1 MFPMRSFSSSTTRSP
16 APAEDVFGAYLDP
29 ELLVRWYGPAGW
41 HVRPT
46 DVVVEPVVGG
56 MQRLSMINEV
66 DPSVSC
72 ILQSR
77 FLSIEPFKELEYA
90 EQLPDHLGNPGSV
103 LVYQRHRF
111 FPETVITADGVGSG
125 TRIVIE
131 IGPMPASVHEE
142 VRTTWRSTFARL
154 DDVLATRAHGDA
166 QNPPRQPL
174 EIASRQKSAALTN
187 RFVNA
192 ALVFNTRACGGGF
205 LLGCALP
212 GVSRKLVGQLHG
224 NDGAATIQ
232 GHALGGRTDPR
243 RRPASSSSAPT

>member
-1 MFPMRSFSSSTTRSP
+1 
-16 APAEDVFGAYLDP
+16 
-29 ELLVRWYGPAGW
+29 
-41 HVRPT
+41 
-46 DVVVEPVVGG
+46 
-56 MQRLSMINEV
+56 MINEV

-90 EQLPDHLGNPGSV
+90 EQLPDHLGKPGSV

-154 DDVLATRAHGDA
+154 DDVLATRAHGE
-166 QNPPRQPL
+166 L
-174 EIASRQKSAALTN
+174 
-187 RFVNA
+187 
-192 ALVFNTRACGGGF
+192 
-205 LLGCALP
+205 
-212 GVSRKLVGQLHG
+212 
-224 NDGAATIQ
+224 
-232 GHALGGRTDPR
+232 
-243 RRPASSSSAPT
+243 

>member
-1 MFPMRSFSSSTTRSP
+1 MSITHVPDEELLSSTTRSQP
-16 APAEDVFGAYLDP
+16 RSRMSLAPTVDP

-111 FPETVITADGVGSG
+111 FPE
-125 TRIVIE
+125 
-131 IGPMPASVHEE
+131 P
-142 VRTTWRSTFARL
+142 
-154 DDVLATRAHGDA
+154 
-166 QNPPRQPL
+166 
-174 EIASRQKSAALTN
+174 
-187 RFVNA
+187 
-192 ALVFNTRACGGGF
+192 
-205 LLGCALP
+205 
-212 GVSRKLVGQLHG
+212 
-224 NDGAATIQ
+224 
-232 GHALGGRTDPR
+232 
-243 RRPASSSSAPT
+243 

>member
-1 MFPMRSFSSSTTRSP
+1 MSITHVPDEELLVFDHEIA
-16 APAEDVFGAYLDP
+16 APVEDVFGAYLDP

-56 MQRLSMINEV
+56 IQRLSMINEV

-154 DDVLATRAHGDA
+154 DDVR
-166 QNPPRQPL
+166 PPRPRAFIYHPPPL
-174 EIASRQKSAALTN
+174 LIFLASIQHRAALTN
-187 RFVNA
+187 HSS
-192 ALVFNTRACGGGF
+192 TRRLCLIPVPCGGVSF
-205 LLGCALP
+205 W
-212 GVSRKLVGQLHG
+212 GVPCRV
-224 NDGAATIQ
+224 
-232 GHALGGRTDPR
+232 
-243 RRPASSSSAPT
+243 

>member
-1 MFPMRSFSSSTTRSP
+1 MSITHVPDEELLVFDHEIA
-16 APAEDVFGAYLDP
+16 APIEDVFGAYLDP

-46 DVVVEPVVGG
+46 DVVLEPVVGG

-77 FLSIEPFKELEYA
+77 FLAIEPFKELEYA

-111 FPETVITADGVGSG
+111 FPETVITADGVGAG

-131 IGPMPASVHEE
+131 VGPMPPSVHEE

-154 DDVLATRAHGDA
+154 DDVLATR
-166 QNPPRQPL
+166 
-174 EIASRQKSAALTN
+174 
-187 RFVNA
+187 
-192 ALVFNTRACGGGF
+192 TRDEA
-205 LLGCALP
+205 
-212 GVSRKLVGQLHG
+212 
-224 NDGAATIQ
+224 
-232 GHALGGRTDPR
+232 
-243 RRPASSSSAPT
+243 

>member
-1 MFPMRSFSSSTTRSP
+1 MSITHVPDEELLVFDHEIA
-16 APAEDVFGAYLDP
+16 APVEDVFGAYLDP

-41 HVRPT
+41 YVRPT

-77 FLSIEPFKELEYA
+77 FLTIEPFKELEYA

-154 DDVLATRAHGDA
+154 DDVLAARARGE
-166 QNPPRQPL
+166 L
-174 EIASRQKSAALTN
+174 
-187 RFVNA
+187 
-192 ALVFNTRACGGGF
+192 
-205 LLGCALP
+205 
-212 GVSRKLVGQLHG
+212 
-224 NDGAATIQ
+224 
-232 GHALGGRTDPR
+232 
-243 RRPASSSSAPT
+243 

>member
-1 MFPMRSFSSSTTRSP
+1 MSITHVPDEELLVFDHEIA

-41 HVRPT
+41 YVRPT

-154 DDVLATRAHGDA
+154 DDVLATRAHGE
-166 QNPPRQPL
+166 L
-174 EIASRQKSAALTN
+174 
-187 RFVNA
+187 
-192 ALVFNTRACGGGF
+192 
-205 LLGCALP
+205 
-212 GVSRKLVGQLHG
+212 
-224 NDGAATIQ
+224 
-232 GHALGGRTDPR
+232 
-243 RRPASSSSAPT
+243 